1 MDKQK
6 FPHNVISASFDSRL
20 DAQRCIDGLKSSGVS
35 DDAIS
40 IIAQDDSGHLQAN
53 VGGELDHDQSDNKG
67 TGMLK
72 GAAAGGAVGAIFGIA
87 AFVIPGLGPFITAGW
102 LATSLGAAGAAT
114 AAGAII
120 GATAGSI
127 SALLMNYGV
136 SESDARLYE
145 DQVRQG
151 GVILLVDASKV
162 TNPDAIRSVF
172 SFHGGRGSAY
182 VG

>member
-1 MDKQK
+1 M
-6 FPHNVISASFDSRL
+6 FPHDVITAAFDSRL
-20 DAQRCIDGLKSSGVS
+20 DAQRCIDGLKKSGVS
-35 DDAIS
+35 EDAIS
-40 IIAQDDSGHLQAN
+40 IIAQDDAGHLQAN
-53 VGGELDHDQSDNKG
+53 VGGDLEHDHTDNKG

-72 GAAAGGAVGAIFGIA
+72 GAAAGGAVGALFGIA

-127 SALLMNYGV
+127 SGLLMDYGV

-145 DQVRQG
+145 DQVHKG
-151 GVILLVDASKV
+151 GVILLVDASRV
-162 TNPDAIRSVF
+162 TDPSTIRSVI